1 MSQMLPEPAH
11 PLEVRMARLEGS
23 YEQID
28 KRLSALE
35 SRLDSG
41 FSEIRADIR
50 GLRTDTDSKFDAVE
64 RKIDGLRNLIF
75 LLFGALA
82 GLITIFEFIN

>member
-1 MSQMLPEPAH
+1 MIPEPAN

-28 KRLSALE
+28 KRLTHLE
-35 SRLDSG
+35 TRIDTGFDSV
-41 FSEIRADIR
+41 D
-50 GLRTDTDSKFDAVE
+50 
-64 RKIDGLRNLIF
+64 RKIDALRNLIF